1 MEPLQMRT
9 IRAVLLTLMKSIYR
23 TDVPTLLDVMIQV
36 IPDLK
41 YRKPPVMATKIVMMA
56 TFAQM
61 TDVRTKS
68 A

>member
-1 MEPLQMRT
+1 MRQ
-9 IRAVLLTLMKSIYR
+9 IRAVLLTLMKSMCR

-41 YRKPPVMATKIVMMA
+41 YRKPAVMATKIVMMA

>member
-1 MEPLQMRT
+1 MEPLQMRQ
-9 IRAVLLTLMKSIYR
+9 IRAVLLTLMKSMYR

-41 YRKPPVMATKIVMMA
+41 YRKPAVMATKIVMMA

>member
-1 MEPLQMRT
+1 MELLQMRT
-9 IRAVLLTLMKSIYR
+9 IRAVLLTLMKSMYR

-41 YRKPPVMATKIVMMA
+41 YRKPAVMATKIVMMA